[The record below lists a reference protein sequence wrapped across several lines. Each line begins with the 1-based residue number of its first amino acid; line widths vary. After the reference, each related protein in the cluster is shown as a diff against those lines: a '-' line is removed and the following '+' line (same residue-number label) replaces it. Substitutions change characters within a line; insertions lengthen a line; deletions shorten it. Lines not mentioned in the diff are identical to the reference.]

1 MDKEARLQALESG
14 LKRLADREAI
24 WDLMARY
31 ARALDEEDDEDLAAI
46 YAPDATLE
54 TVPWSN
60 GKVFSGRESIVRVFN
75 GYQQRFVNRKRFIT
89 NERIVLDDAASAT
102 GWSNWLVLHSNAG
115 ESYVGWGSYD
125 WKFSRVDGAWLISAM
140 VIHVD
145 CMTTLDNGWGNVET
159 LLTRFPEKRSQ

>member
-1 MDKEARLQALESG
+1 MDTEARLQSLESG
-14 LKRLADREAI
+14 LKRLSDREAI

-31 ARALDEEDDEDLAAI
+31 ARALDEEDNEDLAAI

-60 GKVFSGRESIVRVFN
+60 GKVYTGRESIVRVFN
-75 GYQQRFVNRKRFIT
+75 GYQKRFINRKRFIA
-89 NERIVLDDAASAT
+89 NERIVMDDADSAT

-115 ESYVGWGSYD
+115 ESYIGWGSYD
-125 WKFSRVDGAWLISAM
+125 WKFSRVDGDWLISAM

-159 LLTRFPEKRSQ
+159 LLTRFPEKRSR